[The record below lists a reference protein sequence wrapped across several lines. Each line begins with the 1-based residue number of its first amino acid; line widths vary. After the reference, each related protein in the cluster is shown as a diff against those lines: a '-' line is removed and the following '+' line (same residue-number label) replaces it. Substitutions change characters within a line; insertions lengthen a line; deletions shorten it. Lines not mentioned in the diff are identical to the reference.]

1 MQSNKLTPLTNN
13 MFKLQVQ
20 EEKKGDWID
29 VINSTS
35 DCPTVYERWEY
46 YTNKIKRNNYRIAPA
61 D

>member
-1 MQSNKLTPLTNN
+1 

-35 DCPTVYERWEY
+35 DGNTAYERLEY
-46 YTNKIKRNNYRIAPA
+46 YTNKIKRNNYRIVPVNVSNL
-61 D
+61 